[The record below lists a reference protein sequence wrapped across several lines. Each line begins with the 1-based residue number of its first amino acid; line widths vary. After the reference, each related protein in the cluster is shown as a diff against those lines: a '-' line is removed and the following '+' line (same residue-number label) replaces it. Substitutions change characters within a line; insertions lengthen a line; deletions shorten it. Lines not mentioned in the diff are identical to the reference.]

1 MLLQPRKT
9 KFAKTHKGRN
19 RGMAAKGARICFGSY
34 GIKALENGFI
44 TAKQIETIRVL
55 LNRICGK
62 TGNIWIRIFPDKPIT
77 RKPLGVRMGSGK
89 GNVEYWAAP
98 VKPGVILFEIDGVA
112 ENDIVKTAN
121 IVRDKLQ
128 IKVSLE
134 KKRNVLYE

>member
-1 MLLQPRKT
+1 
-9 KFAKTHKGRN
+9 
-19 RGMAAKGARICFGSY
+19 MAAKGARICFGSY